1 MEQLTTSIPNVTPEM
16 IRSFEGLEAVAIL
29 GLCFFVL
36 LAVVMPVCLHF
47 MLRNHA
53 KGMHLMQEA
62 FHHALDK
69 RDEDQRKITE
79 TLDRMIE
86 SIETRFATLERKVDR
101 LGPSVE
107 TETRLR

>member
-1 MEQLTTSIPNVTPEM
+1 MEQLTTSIPNISPEM

-36 LAVVMPVCLHF
+36 LAVVIPTTLFFV
-47 MLRNHA
+47 LRNHA
-53 KGMHLMQEA
+53 KAMAIMETA

-79 TLDRMIE
+79 ALDRMLE
-86 SIETRFATLERKVDR
+86 SIDARLSTLERKVDR
-101 LGPSVE
+101 LTPAP
-107 TETRLR
+107 